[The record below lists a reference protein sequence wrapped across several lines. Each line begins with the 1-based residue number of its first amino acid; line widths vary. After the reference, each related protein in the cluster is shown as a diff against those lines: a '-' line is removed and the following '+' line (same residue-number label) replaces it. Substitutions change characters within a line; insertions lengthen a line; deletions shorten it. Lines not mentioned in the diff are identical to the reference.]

1 MTPHTT
7 SFIQFLAYA
16 GMVIGV
22 FGTVLPVVPGPVL
35 VWLSALLWAWDDRFQ
50 AVGWPTLILLLL
62 LALAAE
68 ISDVVL
74 AGMGAKKGGASWQS
88 MVAAGVAA
96 VAGLII
102 FNVVGAVIGAFLG
115 LLFWEARR
123 HGGEWRQAWHA
134 SRSFILGYL
143 AAIVVKIFFV
153 IAMLLLFFWQVRAGV

>member
-1 MTPHTT
+1 MTPQTT
-7 SFIQFLAYA
+7 NFIQILAYA

-22 FGTVLPVVPGPVL
+22 LGTVLPVVPGPML
-35 VWLSALLWAWDDRFQ
+35 VWLSALLWAWGDGFHV
-50 AVGWPTLILLLL
+50 VGWPTLLILLL

-68 ISDVVL
+68 VSDVVL

-96 VAGLII
+96 IIGLLI

-123 HGGEWRQAWHA
+123 HGGEWRQAWNA

-143 AAIVVKIFFV
+143 AAIIVKIFFV
-153 IAMLLLFFWQVRAGV
+153 ILMLLLFIWQVRSGV